1 MYKIKQFS
9 TMVGVSIRMLRHY
22 DKIGLLIPEYIN
34 QENGYRYYGDKNL
47 ALMQQVLFFKELDFS
62 LKEIKE
68 ILNDA
73 SFNQK
78 DALSM
83 QKNLLQLKKQ
93 RLSAMVNFIDELLNN
108 KQKGAQE
115 MSNKLKQA
123 INTDAFQKQ
132 KLAYAQEAKQKW
144 GHTDR
149 YKQSQRK
156 AAQYSK
162 QEIAEINAKQEQIY
176 QDLAGLMPLGTTD
189 KKVQQKV
196 HEARM
201 FINDHWYECSKQQ
214 FAGLGQMYINDPRF
228 KTNIDKHGEGFAV
241 FLNQAIGEYVSNNDN

>member
-22 DKIGLLIPEYIN
+22 DKIGLLVPEYIN
-34 QENGYRYYGDKNL
+34 QENGYRYYGEKNL

-62 LKEIKE
+62 LKEIKD

-73 SFNQK
+73 SFKPK

-83 QKNLLQLKKQ
+83 QKNLLQIKKQ
-93 RLSAMVNFIDELLNN
+93 RLDAMINFIDELFND
-108 KQKGAQE
+108 KQTGAQV
-115 MSNKLKQA
+115 MSKKLKQA
-123 INTDAFQKQ
+123 INKDAFQKQ
-132 KLAYAQEAKQKW
+132 KLEYAQEAKQKW
-144 GHTDR
+144 GHTDS

-162 QEIAEINAKQEQIY
+162 QEIADINAKQEKIY
-176 QDLAGLMPLGTTD
+176 QDLAALMPLGIVD
-189 KKVQQKV
+189 KKVQDKV

-201 FINDHWYECSKQQ
+201 LINDHWYECSQQQ
-214 FAGLGQMYINDPRF
+214 FAGLGQMYVNDPRF
-228 KTNIDKHGEGFAV
+228 KANIDQHGQGLTE
-241 FLNQAIGEYVSNNDN
+241 FLNQAIREYVSNT

>member
-9 TMVGVSIRMLRHY
+9 IMVGVSIRMLRHY
-22 DKIGLLIPEYIN
+22 DKIGLLVPEYIN
-34 QENGYRYYGDKNL
+34 QENGYRYYGEKNL

-62 LKEIKE
+62 LKEIKD
-68 ILNDA
+68 ILNDT
-73 SFNQK
+73 SFNQN

-93 RLSAMVNFIDELLNN
+93 RLSAMINFIDELLNN
-108 KQKGAQE
+108 NPKGAQE

-132 KLAYAQEAKQKW
+132 KLEYAQEAKQKW
-144 GHTDR
+144 GHTDCF
-149 YKQSQRK
+149 KQSQRK

-162 QEIAEINAKQEQIY
+162 KEIADINAKQTKIY
-176 QDLAGLMPLGTTD
+176 QDLATLMPLGIADT
-189 KKVQQKV
+189 KVQNKI

-201 FINDHWYECSKQQ
+201 LINDHWYGCGKQQ
-214 FAGLGQMYINDPRF
+214 FSALGQMYINDARF
-228 KTNIDKHGEGFAV
+228 KANIDQYGEGLAE
-241 FLNQAIGEYVSNNDN
+241 FLNQAIDKYVNN